1 MMRTRTNFPIR
12 SVNISWDMTVATCL
26 IPLLKILLHSV
37 GHVCMCAQSL
47 QSGPTLCEP
56 MDSSPLGSSVP
67 GILQARLLE
76 WVVMP
81 SSREPAPPR
90 DRIRVSCIAGRFFTA
105 EPLWKPPVS
114 HWSHKTIYE
123 ETQGTPWSMS
133 LSLRTDFNCLAKWEL
148 SLYLTSF

>member
-12 SVNISWDMTVATCL
+12 SVNISWDMTVAICL

-81 SSREPAPPR
+81 PPGNLPHPGIEFASPALQADSLLLSRCGSPVLATGAIKPYMKRPR
-90 DRIRVSCIAGRFFTA
+90 
-105 EPLWKPPVS
+105 
-114 HWSHKTIYE
+114 
-123 ETQGTPWSMS
+123 GTPWSMS
-133 LSLRTDFNCLAKWEL
+133 LSLRTNFNCLAKWEL

>member
-1 MMRTRTNFPIR
+1 
-12 SVNISWDMTVATCL
+12 MTVATCL

-47 QSGPTLCEP
+47 QSGPTLCDP
-56 MDSSPLGSSVP
+56 MDSSPLGASVP

-81 SSREPAPPR
+81 SSREPSPPR

-105 EPLWKPPVS
+105 EPLWEPLLATGAIKPYMRDP
-114 HWSHKTIYE
+114 
-123 ETQGTPWSMS
+123 GGLLGP
-133 LSLRTDFNCLAKWEL
+133 CLCL
-148 SLYLTSF
+148 